1 MYLFL
6 VVLVFLQIVTTLSHA
21 WPCRE
26 KKVEILVIGDS
37 QTGTVG
43 SKSYFGNFIQ
53 RCLKS
58 HGLRFVTYGRGST
71 RPEHWLDSDAL
82 DQVTTIKRDA
92 DHEEVNLGWGAMV
105 PECKRRLQPML
116 KAHRPEKV
124 LAFFGD
130 NFLLHSPESIAKQS
144 QDLVRVIRS
153 HGVSYENCFFL
164 TATYEMEV
172 AGTPRFSHKNLKNT
186 MDVDFAIRQAVGD
199 QCQVID
205 GLEVMKDSPLLVDS
219 KLKRVQSDGH
229 TDCFGK
235 SENDN
240 IHYCGDAAKELADQ
254 VCERLIQAN

>member
-1 MYLFL
+1 MPLFL
-6 VVLVFLQIVTTLSHA
+6 VILVLSPFVSIHSLA

-26 KKVEILVIGDS
+26 KKVEILAIGDS

-43 SKSYFGNFIQ
+43 SKSYFGNYIQ
-53 RCLKS
+53 QCLKAQ
-58 HGLRFVTYGRGST
+58 GKRFVTYGRGST
-71 RPEHWLDSDAL
+71 RPEHWLYSDTL
-82 DQVTTIKRDA
+82 DQVTTIKRDFQ
-92 DHEEVNLGWGAMV
+92 HEEVNLGWGAMV
-105 PECKRRLQPML
+105 PECKRRLEPML
-116 KAHRPEKV
+116 RAHRPKKV

-130 NFLLHSPESIAKQS
+130 NFLLHPASEIAKQS
-144 QDLVRVIRS
+144 QELVQVIRS
-153 HGVSYENCFFL
+153 HGISFENCFFL
-164 TATYEMEV
+164 TATYEMQV
-172 AGTPRFSHKNLKNT
+172 PATPRFSHKTLKNT

-254 VCERLIQAN
+254 VCERLIQVN